1 MLSCT
6 KINYVAHLLLL
17 LVLNEHFPSFLTDSL
32 PAVVHRKEVK
42 IRIILYTLL
51 ACLLALSLG
60 RICRICG
67 IASVP
72 IMLLCCGNPGSIAP
86 LCHQA
91 PSTIVSMIKYTILKT
106 FQMPSLLMA
115 SMPYH
120 EQYAYCVTSVKTLIE
135 NLKSQAQKWWVGST
149 LTISLKGLA

>member
-72 IMLLCCGNPGSIAP
+72 IMLLCCGNHGSIAP

-106 FQMPSLLMA
+106 FQIPSLLMA

-120 EQYAYCVTSVKTLIE
+120 EHYAYCFTSVKTLIE